1 MKLSSEIAIY
11 KLLHP
16 ELWNLTSVP
25 GVSRTLESIF
35 LLSVIAGHSA
45 RTYEFALLRFQT
57 DARCN
62 CNERLQLQ
70 LYMRFH

>member
-1 MKLSSEIAIY
+1 MYTLS
-11 KLLHP
+11 HP

-25 GVSRTLESIF
+25 GVSSALESIF
-35 LLSVIAGHSA
+35 LLSAIVGHLV
-45 RTYEFALLRFQT
+45 RTYEFVLLRFQL

-70 LYMRFH
+70 LDMQFH